1 MDLAVTA
8 LRVAASLAAVLGI
21 MWLLY
26 RTMRR
31 RGAGAGLDAGRFAV
45 VGRQSL
51 GRTSGVTVLRV
62 GDEAL
67 VLGVTE
73 QSVQLLARTPLSAV
87 LEPEP
92 VRPAVTV
99 PAPRE
104 VGEDGDG
111 GAVAAALEGE
121 PRGWGRRKVL
131 SSTTGSTSPTSQRS
145 SSPLAGTALSPAT
158 WTQALDVI
166 RERTTRR

>member
-8 LRVAASLAAVLGI
+8 LRVAASLAAVLCI

-31 RGAGAGLDAGRFAV
+31 RGAGAGLDSGRFAV

-51 GRTSGVTVLRV
+51 GRSSGVTVLRV

-87 LEPEP
+87 SEP
-92 VRPAVTV
+92 VRIADAV
-99 PAPRE
+99 PAPRLGGE
-104 VGEDGDG
+104 DDGDALAGASAVGES
-111 GAVAAALEGE
+111 L
-121 PRGWGRRKVL
+121 WGRRRVVA
-131 SSTTGSTSPTSQRS
+131 STTAGSRKTS
-145 SSPLAGTALSPAT
+145 SSLLAGTALSPAT